1 MKSLCRVRLLATPWT
16 AAYQAPSSIG
26 FSRQEYWSGLPL
38 PSPMPR
44 VKVIYYAG
52 FCSFQFP
59 KPHIATMIPG
69 VIRDHIH
76 SHISLTLYYKTSIA
90 SENLLRGTSL
100 VVQWFNTG
108 GTVSIPGWGK
118 KKAYLVISWN
128 FQVSLTML
136 AGFPSGSEGK
146 ASTCNAGNPGSLPGW
161 GRSPGE
167 GNGNPFPIFL
177 PGESHRQRSL
187 VGYSPQG
194 CKESDTTEQL
204 HFQLLTML
212 VSKFFQCQ

>member
-1 MKSLCRVRLLATPWT
+1 MKVKSLCRVRLLATPWT

-26 FSRQEYWSGLPL
+26 FSRQEYWSGVPL

-59 KPHIATMIPG
+59 KSHIAMMIPG
-69 VIRDHIH
+69 VISDHIH

-118 KKAYLVISWN
+118 KKASLVISWN
-128 FQVSLTML
+128 FQVSLTVL
-136 AGFPSGSEGK
+136 AGFPGGSEGK
-146 ASTCNAGNPGSLPGW
+146 ASTCNAGDPGSIPGW

-167 GNGNPFPIFL
+167 GNGNPLHILAWRIPWTEE
-177 PGESHRQRSL
+177 PGGLQSTGSQR
-187 VGYSPQG
+187 VG
-194 CKESDTTEQL
+194 
-204 HFQLLTML
+204 HN
-212 VSKFFQCQ
+212 